1 MCQASSKNMTDSA
14 LFHTILST
22 SPETFT
28 DEEPEARGSYGI
40 CPAHIAG
47 KWCDWTQAQGIGL
60 QNTCV

>member
-1 MCQASSKNMTDSA
+1 MTDSA